1 MLLSLYLVCAT
12 GVEKKFSFQQP
23 VCLTNYNC
31 KNSLN
36 CSLESTICDDL
47 HCWITCISFLNVF
60 SHLHISRHQ
69 TCSFK
74 IVISFTK
81 VKKGVQTYLALC
93 EKVTAPKISLKP
105 V

>member
-69 TCSFK
+69 ICSFK
-74 IVISFTK
+74 IVILFTK